1 MSCTCKVHKIFT
13 HLILAP
19 LVLADVGG
27 RNVNHTGGI
36 DPDAHGQWRSGVG
49 LARTRLDGFLSL
61 DTPLLK
67 DGEGW
72 DGAELLTKPLVF
84 AGKSLQL
91 NVDTGA
97 AGSVLVEMQDAASGA
112 PLPGFSLNASVPLV
126 SNSVRAV
133 VSWQTEGGGET
144 TDVGPLAG
152 KSVRV
157 RLVTLGTKL
166 YSIQFV

>member
-1 MSCTCKVHKIFT
+1 M
-13 HLILAP
+13 
-19 LVLADVGG
+19 
-27 RNVNHTGGI
+27 NHTGGI

-67 DGEGW
+67 DGEQGW
-72 DGAELLTKPLVF
+72 DGSELLTKPLVF
-84 AGKSLQL
+84 KGKGLQL

-97 AGSVLVEMQDAASGA
+97 AGSVLVEMQDAASGV
-112 PLPGFSLNASVPLV
+112 PLPGFSLNDSVPLV
-126 SNSVRAV
+126 SNSVRAL
-133 VSWQTEGGGET
+133 VSWQAAGGGET
-144 TDVGPLAG
+144 TDVGSLAG
-152 KSVRV
+152 KTVRV

>member
-1 MSCTCKVHKIFT
+1 M
-13 HLILAP
+13 
-19 LVLADVGG
+19 LADVSG

-61 DTPLLK
+61 DAPLLK
-67 DGEGW
+67 DGEEGW
-72 DGAELLTKPLVF
+72 GGAELLTKPLVF
-84 AGKSLQL
+84 AGKALQL

-144 TDVGPLAG
+144 TDVGSLEG
-152 KSVRV
+152 RTVRV

-166 YSIQFV
+166 YSLQFV